1 MKKVI
6 VLVVLIIFVIFFC
19 MCVSHAN
26 LCETA
31 HEISKAQLRPLRFR
45 SCEKKLPV
53 PFFYK
58 PFFFLSKT
66 YRLMLL
72 LNDFGKQSVWV
83 L

>member
-6 VLVVLIIFVIFFC
+6 VLVVLIIFVIFFS

-72 LNDFGKQSVWV
+72 LNVFGKQSV
-83 L
+83 